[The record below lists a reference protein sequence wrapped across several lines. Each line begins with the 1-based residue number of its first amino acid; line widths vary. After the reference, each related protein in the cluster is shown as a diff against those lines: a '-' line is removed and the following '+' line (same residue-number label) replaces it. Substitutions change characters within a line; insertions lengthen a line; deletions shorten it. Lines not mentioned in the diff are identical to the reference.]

1 MRTALEMIES
11 LRYKLRMLGVPIDG
25 PDNVYCDNE
34 AVYKNTSTPESVLK
48 KKHHSISYHGCREAV
63 AAGTM
68 RIAKQ
73 GTEKNLADLFTKV
86 LTVSRRKFLLERFT
100 Y

>member
-1 MRTALEMIES
+1 M
-11 LRYKLRMLGVPIDG
+11 
-25 PDNVYCDNE
+25 
-34 AVYKNTSTPESVLK
+34 PESTLR
-48 KKHHSISYHGCREAV
+48 KKHHSIAYHKCRESV
-63 AAGTM
+63 AARVI

-86 LTVSRRKFLLERFT
+86 LTAERRKFLLERFT